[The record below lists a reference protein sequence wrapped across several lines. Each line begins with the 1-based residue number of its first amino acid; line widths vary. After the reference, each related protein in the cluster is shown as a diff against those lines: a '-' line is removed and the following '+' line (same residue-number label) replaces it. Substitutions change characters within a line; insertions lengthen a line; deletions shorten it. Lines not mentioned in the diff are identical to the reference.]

1 FFCFSLNN
9 NIIFQYLFV
18 ILIHNYNLTQA
29 TVFMFDTFR
38 SSSKLLKIFTRHID
52 CVNSIDYSTFD
63 DNQFICSG
71 SCDAVRIWD
80 YDNNKQIHHH
90 QNVIT
95 IRFWDF
101 KYNQQLQLFNE
112 HTDSVIDIE
121 FLQFNGG
128 RYLCSGHGT
137 KQY

>member
-1 FFCFSLNN
+1 
-9 NIIFQYLFV
+9 
-18 ILIHNYNLTQA
+18 
-29 TVFMFDTFR
+29 MFDTFR

-80 YDNNKQIHHH
+80 YDNNKQIQLFNGHESEVYCVKFSQYHNHSHH
-90 QNVIT
+90 QNVICSSSSDNT

-112 HTDSVIDIE
+112 HTDS
-121 FLQFNGG
+121 
-128 RYLCSGHGT
+128 
-137 KQY
+137 